1 MKEKTHPGIGKIF
14 ARILLLLVTAVL
26 LFSLAVVEAVGVL
39 LLGPS
44 TEARRIFTLSCEESS
59 ALKFVPR
66 IFLREDVYEDILHP
80 EEAEAEPFRELPYA
94 PGAELPKEEEI
105 PSLENTLPR
114 EETDRVFDS
123 HGIAIDEIRGKSYK
137 GKMMLVSNPKQVIV
151 GTLDAYGYDKEGLF
165 LYEFLEKYDAV
176 GGTNAGGFDDPGG
189 FGLGGMADGIVIR
202 DGEIVCGSEETSY
215 QNYLGF
221 DEEGIL
227 HVGSGTGEEILKLG
241 VCSGVSFTMGRTL
254 IQDGRRY
261 ENLGGGVNPRTALGQ
276 RADGTVLLLVIE
288 GRHPG
293 SLGASYDDLAEEME
307 KYGAVNAGM
316 LDGGSSSI
324 MYYEGEQ
331 ITRGSNIVGMR
342 QLATCILVLPEE
354 EK

>member
-1 MKEKTHPGIGKIF
+1 MKEKTHPGIGKIL

-26 LFSLAVVEAVGVL
+26 LFALAVVGAVGVL

-66 IFLREDVYEDILHP
+66 MFLREEIYEDILHP
-80 EEAEAEPFRELPYA
+80 EEEETEAFQEYSYA
-94 PGAELPKEEEI
+94 PGAELPKEELF
-105 PSLENTLPR
+105 PSGNTTV
-114 EETDRVFDS
+114 EEKPGRTFDS

-137 GKMMLVSNPKQVIV
+137 GKMMLVSNPKQVVV
-151 GTLDAYGYDKEGLF
+151 GTLDEYGYDKEGLF
-165 LYEFLEKYDAV
+165 LYEFLEKYGAV

-202 DGEIVCGSEETSY
+202 DGEILCGSEGTSY

-227 HVGSGTGEEILKLG
+227 HVGTGTGEEILKQG
-241 VCSGVSFTMGRTL
+241 VRSGVSFTMGRTL
-254 IQDGRRY
+254 IQDGHRY

-354 EK
+354 EE